1 LGDNMTLEGMSVT
14 LILLGSPLQWL
25 IAKMSTEHGVW

>member
-1 LGDNMTLEGMSVT
+1 LDDNMVLEGMSVM

-25 IAKMSTEHGVW
+25 TA

>member
-25 IAKMSTEHGVW
+25 TA